1 MKKFQFGTYNLETN
15 SNFIELRKIILSEIF
30 KKKYLP
36 KKYKEINNRLKKIKL
51 RDYRNKNQ
59 LMLKVEKLILKI
71 LKDFKFENIH
81 SLQYPA
87 NIRIISNKSFSN
99 SLSDYDTRHVHCDAW
114 SGAPKDSYNGF
125 IYILI
130 SNKSPVLE
138 IYKNLGNFNKYRNF
152 LGKYLDFKIEKRFL
166 KKVNFKSK
174 EGNMAIWETYTPHK
188 TYVKKFS
195 NDYFRI
201 SVDFRFKQSSPY
213 SSIKNKKFR
222 LDKSKMNHDLVYW
235 SIQKN
240 NKFFSSMKQKILFE
254 LYKIKKNKLFYDLR
268 KKYINKYYKGIN
280 YGKNI

>member
-71 LKDFKFENIH
+71 LKDLKFENIH

-268 KKYINKYYKGIN
+268 KKYISKYYKGIN